1 MALDLLS
8 ALSRTRAAISGAF
21 SRLAGGGG
29 ETANDWEEWEAALI
43 RVDVGVGLAGRLIA
57 GAREAAGKARDPSPA
72 AIPGFL
78 EGEIVRLLALH
89 HRPLFRPAPSPR
101 VILAVGVNGTGKTTT
116 VAKLAR
122 RFSRGGEKVLIAA
135 CDTYRAAAIEQI
147 EIMARR
153 AGAELVRQ
161 EYGGDPAAV
170 AYDALQ
176 SALARGYGA
185 LVVDTAGRLHTRN
198 DLKEELKKI
207 VRVLGKARPGAPQE
221 VFLILDGSVGQN
233 GLKQAESFAQAVP
246 LTGVIPTKLDGTAR
260 AGIVLAIQ
268 ESLKVPV
275 VALGTGEGID
285 DLIDFDPA
293 AFARA
298 LLQIEYDARP
308 I

>member
-1 MALDLLS
+1 MPLDLLS
-8 ALSRTRAAISGAF
+8 ALSRTRAAISGVF

-29 ETANDWEEWEAALI
+29 EAAGAWEEWEAALI
-43 RVDVGVGLAGRLIA
+43 RVDVGVGLAGRLVA
-57 GAREAAGKARDPSPA
+57 GARKAAEKGGCAPA
-72 AIPGFL
+72 AIPRLL
-78 EGEIVRLLALH
+78 EEEIVRLLSLQA
-89 HRPLFRPAPSPR
+89 RPLFRPAPPPR
-101 VILAVGVNGTGKTTT
+101 IMLAVGVNGTGKTTT

-122 RFSRGGEKVLIAA
+122 RLSGEGEKVLIAA

-176 SALARGYGA
+176 SALARGFGA

-207 VRVLGKARPGAPQE
+207 VRVLSKARAGAPQE

-233 GLKQAESFAQAVP
+233 GLKQAEAFAQAVP

-293 AFARA
+293 AFAKA
-298 LLQIEYDARP
+298 LLG
-308 I
+308 